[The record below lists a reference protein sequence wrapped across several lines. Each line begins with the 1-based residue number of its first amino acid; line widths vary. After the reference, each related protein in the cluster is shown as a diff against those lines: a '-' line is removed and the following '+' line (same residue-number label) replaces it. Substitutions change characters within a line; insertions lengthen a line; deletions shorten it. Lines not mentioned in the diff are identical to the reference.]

1 MSNYFR
7 DNIQAMSGYT
17 PGEQP
22 GDNGFIKLN
31 TNENPYPPS
40 PKVLAALRRA
50 VGASLRLYPEPMS
63 GSLCAAAAA
72 VYGIN
77 TEQIMA
83 GNGSDELLSIILRC
97 FVGPGERVAYPVPT
111 YSLYDTLVEIQ
122 AGIAVRVPFPSG
134 FTVPDELAR
143 QDTAVTILCNPNA
156 PSGTLVP
163 LPEIAKLAQGVAG
176 VLVVDEAYVD
186 FAASEGASAIPL
198 IAKLPNLIVLRT
210 LSKSYSLA
218 GMRIGLAFASTE
230 LIAGMHKVRDSY
242 NLDRL
247 SIVAGT
253 AALEDISWMQR
264 NTARIRRSRQS
275 LSKALTRLG
284 YEVYLSQTNF
294 VLARQ
299 GDKNLRPVYEELK
312 RRKILV
318 RYFDTPDLRDC
329 LRITVGTPKELRIL
343 LDELATIRV

>member
-83 GNGSDELLSIILRC
+83 GNGSDELLSIVLRC

-122 AGIAVRVPFPSG
+122 AGISVRVPFANG
-134 FTVPDELAR
+134 FVVPDELGR

-163 LPEIAKLAQGVAG
+163 LPEIVKLARGVAG

-198 IAKLPNLIVLRT
+198 IAQLPNLIVLRT

-264 NTARIRRSRQS
+264 NTARIRHSRQS
-275 LSKALTRLG
+275 LAKALTRLG
-284 YEVYLSQTNF
+284 YQVYSSHTNF

-299 GDKNLRPVYEELK
+299 RDKNLRPVYEELK

-343 LDELATIRV
+343 LDELATIPV